1 MKVQFTFQ
9 QKRTVRILFSV
20 MWAKKKKKKE
30 IQ

>member
-20 MWAKKKKKKE
+20 MWAKKKKKE